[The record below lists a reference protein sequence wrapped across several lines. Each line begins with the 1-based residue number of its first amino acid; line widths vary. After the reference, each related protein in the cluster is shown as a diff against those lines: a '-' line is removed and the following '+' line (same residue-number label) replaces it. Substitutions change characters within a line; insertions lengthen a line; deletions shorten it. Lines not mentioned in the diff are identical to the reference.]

1 MNFKSI
7 FFYLGLLCFPISF
20 LSFINILYSNY
31 FDYFLSLETYITT
44 LIVSLVIGLIFYF
57 LGKNSNKKMN
67 FNEQISLIILTY
79 FIISLIISIPYYF
92 SNYQISFID
101 SIFESLSG
109 ITSTG
114 FSIFENIKYIDPT
127 LILWRSSSQW
137 IGGFYFLLFLVIIFS
152 KQEFQFKLNN
162 LTFSGDGGIKTETHT
177 KTLILKIFLLYLIT
191 SITIFF
197 ILNLS
202 GVRLFNA
209 LNLSMTL
216 VSTGGFL
223 PTNSLSQIITN
234 QTQQIS
240 LAICLLIPLMNIF
253 IFINFF
259 NKRNLIN
266 NHREDYA
273 LIFLIA
279 LLSTIL
285 IFTSNQLDLNEI
297 LINVI
302 SSVGNS
308 GITISK
314 TQKDISLYF
323 LILTLIGGSLIST
336 TSGIKFLRLYILIKA
351 SISEVLK
358 LVRPNNVINQS
369 IMGTEMKIDND
380 NIRAAFLI
388 FICFFISTFILSGLL
403 IIDDIGFETSFKLS
417 ILTLTNTVN
426 SNLFDLNLDNFN
438 RLLTSTKISLILFMI
453 IGKIEL
459 ISLLI
464 VIRKII
470 FKN

>member
-1 MNFKSI
+1 
-7 FFYLGLLCFPISF
+7 
-20 LSFINILYSNY
+20 
-31 FDYFLSLETYITT
+31 
-44 LIVSLVIGLIFYF
+44 
-57 LGKNSNKKMN
+57 
-67 FNEQISLIILTY
+67 
-79 FIISLIISIPYYF
+79 
-92 SNYQISFID
+92 
-101 SIFESLSG
+101 
-109 ITSTG
+109 
-114 FSIFENIKYIDPT
+114 
-127 LILWRSSSQW
+127 
-137 IGGFYFLLFLVIIFS
+137 
-152 KQEFQFKLNN
+152 
-162 LTFSGDGGIKTETHT
+162 
-177 KTLILKIFLLYLIT
+177 
-191 SITIFF
+191 
-197 ILNLS
+197 
-202 GVRLFNA
+202 
-209 LNLSMTL
+209 MTL

-253 IFINFF
+253 IYINIF

-273 LIFLIA
+273 LIFLIT
-279 LLSTIL
+279 LLSAIL
-285 IFTSNQLDLNEI
+285 FLTSKNLNLNEI

-302 SSVGNS
+302 SSVSNS

-314 TQKDISLYF
+314 TQESISLYF
-323 LILTLIGGSLIST
+323 LLLTLIGGSLIST

-369 IMGTEMKIDND
+369 IMGSEMKINNE

-403 IIDDIGFETSFKLS
+403 TIDDIGFETSFKLS

>member
-1 MNFKSI
+1 M
-7 FFYLGLLCFPISF
+7 
-20 LSFINILYSNY
+20 
-31 FDYFLSLETYITT
+31 
-44 LIVSLVIGLIFYF
+44 
-57 LGKNSNKKMN
+57 
-67 FNEQISLIILTY
+67 
-79 FIISLIISIPYYF
+79 
-92 SNYQISFID
+92 
-101 SIFESLSG
+101 
-109 ITSTG
+109 
-114 FSIFENIKYIDPT
+114 
-127 LILWRSSSQW
+127 
-137 IGGFYFLLFLVIIFS
+137 
-152 KQEFQFKLNN
+152 
-162 LTFSGDGGIKTETHT
+162 
-177 KTLILKIFLLYLIT
+177 
-191 SITIFF
+191 
-197 ILNLS
+197 
-202 GVRLFNA
+202 
-209 LNLSMTL
+209 
-216 VSTGGFL
+216 
-223 PTNSLSQIITN
+223 
-234 QTQQIS
+234 
-240 LAICLLIPLMNIF
+240 
-253 IFINFF
+253 
-259 NKRNLIN
+259 
-266 NHREDYA
+266 
-273 LIFLIA
+273 
-279 LLSTIL
+279 
-285 IFTSNQLDLNEI
+285 
-297 LINVI
+297 INVI

-314 TQKDISLYF
+314 TQEDISLYF

-369 IMGTEMKIDND
+369 IMGTEMKINND